1 MARYSVEM
9 RVDARYLAEVEAE
22 SIEEARVKANSAFE
36 GADFGE
42 AYNIDASITSIQD
55 EAGNFVSLR

>member
-22 SIEEARVKANSAFE
+22 SIEEAREKANSAFE